1 MKACLLLRAQ
11 RLLCLKFGA
20 KPNSEGPHENSYQA
34 LLAAAFLESRGACVQ
49 IITIVVTFSIII
61 VYIAIIFSRNVFV
74 VLKRV
79 ILMPVNI
86 RGARCN
92 AGYWVSREGLAVI
105 ALTDWRM
112 FTSKVVPRNRHVDHI
127 LRLLS

>member
-1 MKACLLLRAQ
+1 MERNLYSALFPSHKTDQSCTGSSTYTILSDSACLPPWNFNLLQ
-11 RLLCLKFGA
+11 
-20 KPNSEGPHENSYQA
+20 
-34 LLAAAFLESRGACVQ
+34 
-49 IITIVVTFSIII
+49 
-61 VYIAIIFSRNVFV
+61 SRNVFV